1 MPWSPE
7 RYEMI
12 YLMGGVCVLMLW
24 ERGGE
29 RRREEER
36 ECVCVVCDLLDDF
49 VSGV

>member
-24 ERGGE
+24 ERGG
-29 RRREEER
+29 REEER

>member
-12 YLMGGVCVLMLW
+12 YLMGGVCFDAL
-24 ERGGE
+24 GE